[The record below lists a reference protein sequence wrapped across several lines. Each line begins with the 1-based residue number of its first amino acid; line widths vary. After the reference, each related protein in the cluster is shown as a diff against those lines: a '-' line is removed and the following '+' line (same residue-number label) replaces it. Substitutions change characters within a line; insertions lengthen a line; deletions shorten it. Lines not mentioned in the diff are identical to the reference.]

1 MINAML
7 AEAQARVTTPKIQR
21 IGSLTILSCTIA
33 AAIAISQRRSLT
45 DCLLQFHV
53 KRIFAGLHGF
63 LT

>member
-33 AAIAISQRRSLT
+33 AAIAISQIAPKNNTAQPKPAPRELGSSDNLSL
-45 DCLLQFHV
+45 
-53 KRIFAGLHGF
+53 
-63 LT
+63 